1 MAKICR
7 FYGSVEVII
16 EKVLYNL
23 RSLTEFIH
31 TSGLGLPLINTKVR
45 SNLSPACRRPAS
57 FLQGETGQD
66 WPGGL
71 VHVTHP
77 LSLGENFKIV

>member
-1 MAKICR
+1 MP

-16 EKVLYNL
+16 EKVLYSL
-23 RSLTEFIH
+23 RSLTEFVH

-45 SNLSPACRRPAS
+45 LNLSPACRRPAS
-57 FLQGETGQD
+57 FLLQGETVQD

-71 VHVTHP
+71 VHATHP
-77 LSLGENFKIV
+77 LGENFLIV